1 MQFGAKKTDIIY
13 NNKIIIPNKI
23 DQLSNG
29 VLGKWLHY
37 PNRPSNIDNYLELFH
52 KFPNKI
58 DQLSN
63 GVLGKWLHYPN
74 RPSNID
80 NYLELFH
87 KFPNKNFNGQ
97 QTDLFCIHNSV
108 AEKIIPL
115 LLEFKKINIH

>member
-13 NNKIIIPNKI
+13 NNKIII
-23 DQLSNG
+23 
-29 VLGKWLHY
+29 
-37 PNRPSNIDNYLELFH
+37 
-52 KFPNKI
+52 PNKI